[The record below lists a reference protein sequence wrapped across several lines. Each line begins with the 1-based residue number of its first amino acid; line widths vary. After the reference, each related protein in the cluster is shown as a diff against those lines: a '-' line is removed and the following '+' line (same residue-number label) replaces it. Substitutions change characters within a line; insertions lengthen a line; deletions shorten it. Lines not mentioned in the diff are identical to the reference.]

1 MADIIINE
9 ISQNYTYNIGA
20 NSFATVA
27 LPITASWGPGLV
39 AVKPSD
45 ITDEKLEEVVWKHF
59 PATQAGLES
68 FVATYRGASALWRTA
83 KDYSYQMAVSLLS
96 AGYDV
101 LVCRVS
107 SGKAAIGECGGFS
120 LSAKYVGTFGNNVK
134 VVIKHIK
141 EDIFNVIVYAVDISG
156 VQTALENLLFT
167 TNETKVSDSIVYID
181 EFESNF
187 INVSGVSTLDVGSSD
202 TAQLAGGTD
211 FASAADATFENLW
224 DWYADRYKA
233 YADSSDIIAATASY
247 PYDADNHFA
256 MTAKLTGVF
265 GNDEVA
271 ELVNGAKA
279 VAQLSYTVN
288 TIAGDTTTY
297 TVDGLNVTAKYRGA
311 YANNYTAVVTKT
323 VADTDK
329 YYLTLEIKQGE
340 TVLETKNFV
349 DNAEWASDYPYID
362 DASASS
368 NYATFEKFTSDPPQ
382 TTEPPL
388 VTSDGFEGGADF
400 TITISYRGNEEAFT
414 FVVDEAAATASAPL
428 ISALNL
434 ADSEFITTLTAVS
447 GGAATIPTSVEFSGG
462 HGPSYADTEY
472 GQAIW
477 ATRNIAPTASNFYKQ
492 AIYSMAYDVYYM
504 LNDKLSYNFQRVI
517 SPGWDDQDITE
528 FGGEFTMVP
537 PISALHHKL
546 MDVGFHSRCGTAF
559 IDIPKALPRK
569 FVYDASETTPGYA
582 QKLSRAY
589 ANELENTHSALFAPW
604 GQYVYAGT
612 TKQATASPSFLA
624 LLINRAMIINQSI
637 QYEWCLPTNRTHN
650 LKLGKFDYAIPAH
663 LLEEWQSSEGVGVNC
678 LTSLPDLGNTIWG
691 NSTLFEIPPATY
703 QALENLST
711 RFLVNAVKDIVYRCG
726 ISITFQYN
734 NGQAYDR
741 FYAGVTP
748 LLDTMKNVGA
758 IEGYYVRMSQ
768 DIDSAGQINA
778 NTIIGAVYLV
788 VAGVVTDLVV
798 DLVALPPQ
806 TDISQFGE

>member
-27 LPITASWGPGLV
+27 LPITASWGPGLF
-39 AVKPSD
+39 AVKPED
-45 ITDEKLEEVVWKHF
+45 VTDEKLEEVVWKHF

-107 SGKAAIGECGGFS
+107 TGKAATGVCGGFDVT
-120 LSAKYVGTFGNNVK
+120 AKYVGTFGNSIK

-141 EDIFNVIVYAVDISG
+141 QDIFNLIIYAVDISG

-167 TNETKVSDSIVYID
+167 TDATKVTDTIVYID
-181 EFESNF
+181 ELESNF
-187 INVSGVSTLDVGSSD
+187 VEINAMEVTIEVGEFAA
-202 TAQLAGGTD
+202 TQLTGGTD
-211 FASAADATFENLW
+211 YAGASDTTFKNLW
-224 DWYADRYKA
+224 DWYVSRYAA
-233 YADSSDIIAATASY
+233 YVTPVEVKAATADY
-247 PYDADNHFA
+247 PYSADKSFKFTTSLEG
-256 MTAKLTGVF
+256 MF
-265 GNDEVA
+265 GNDLQLALTENG
-271 ELVNGAKA
+271 NGAKA
-279 VAQLSYTVN
+279 AASLYYNIN
-288 TIAGDTTTY
+288 TIAGDPNTY
-297 TVDGLNVTAKYRGA
+297 TADGLDIVAKYYGA
-311 YANNYTAVVTKT
+311 YANSYFVEITGSNPYTLTINHGGDTPEVIEFTDPATINSDYVVVTPVT
-323 VADTDK
+323 TAPSETQPTLVSVAD
-329 YYLTLEIKQGE
+329 LA
-340 TVLETKNFV
+340 N
-349 DNAEWASDYPYID
+349 
-362 DASASS
+362 
-368 NYATFEKFTSDPPQ
+368 
-382 TTEPPL
+382 
-388 VTSDGFEGGADF
+388 GADF
-400 TITISYRGNEEAFT
+400 EYAVKYNNVDVEHIKFVIDQDAVTGIAPLYSNVVSENISTIEIIDGGASPIPASVTFTGGQGPAYPDSEYSDAILATKFDTPTIT
-414 FVVDEAAATASAPL
+414 
-428 ISALNL
+428 NL
-434 ADSEFITTLTAVS
+434 
-447 GGAATIPTSVEFSGG
+447 
-462 HGPSYADTEY
+462 
-472 GQAIW
+472 
-477 ATRNIAPTASNFYKQ
+477 YKQ
-492 AIYSMAYDVYYM
+492 SIYSMAYRVYDS

-537 PISALHHKL
+537 PISALHYKL
-546 MDVGFHSRCGTAF
+546 MDVGYYSRCGTAF
-559 IDIPKALPRK
+559 LDIPKALPRK
-569 FVYDASETTPGYA
+569 FVYNASETNPGYA
-582 QKLSRAY
+582 QKLSRY
-589 ANELENTHSALFAPW
+589 NTSDLYNTHSALFAPW

-637 QYEWCLPTNRTHN
+637 QYEWCLPTTRTHN

-663 LLEEWQSSEGVGVNC
+663 LLEEWQSSEGVGINC

-726 ISITFQYN
+726 ISISFQYN
-734 NGQAYDR
+734 NGEAYDK

-768 DIDSAGQINA
+768 DIDSAGQIMS
-778 NTIIGAVYLV
+778 NTIIGKVFLV
-788 VAGVVTDLVV
+788 VAGIVTDLVV